1 MESTAR
7 HGQRLSANEA
17 PPPMMMSV
25 RSPQDSDLHGFLEIQ
40 NFFPPMFWF
49 HLPCL
54 YVVVMFVSYSECVG
68 WVAILELRALCYGP
82 GVVY

>member
-1 MESTAR
+1 MIRTLWDQLHA

-40 NFFPPMFWF
+40 NIFPPMFWF
-49 HLPCL
+49 HR
-54 YVVVMFVSYSECVG
+54 
-68 WVAILELRALCYGP
+68 ILFLTLIDRS
-82 GVVY
+82 VYLNF